1 MRRLY
6 SLCAVAGSAVI
17 LLLAAAVAASA
28 ATPLQEYQR
37 SGQITPCKYTSGQLG
52 GKVPN
57 DVEQYA
63 PDYKS
68 QLEAAARQRA
78 RGCGGS
84 NGGGAASSGGG
95 AIPGGGAAA
104 TGGGGAGP
112 GGTGASGSGSPAAVP
127 PAPPIDPT
135 TGEPATGI
143 GQPAI
148 TASDKAGIST
158 SLLLLLIVG
167 GLVVLGALLALVARY
182 LGWSPRWLAPAM
194 HSVREARMRIG
205 TTAGGFAD
213 WARPAPRST

>member
-6 SLCAVAGSAVI
+6 SLCAAAGSAVI
-17 LLLAAAVAASA
+17 LLPAAAVAASA

-37 SGQITPCKYTSGQLG
+37 SGHITPCKYTSGQLG

-63 PDYKS
+63 PEYKS
-68 QLEAAARQRA
+68 QLEAAARKRA
-78 RGCGGS
+78 QGCGGS
-84 NGGGAASSGGG
+84 SGGGSSGGSASG
-95 AIPGGGAAA
+95 GGGAAA

-112 GGTGASGSGSPAAVP
+112 GGVGASGSGSQAGVP

-148 TASDKAGIST
+148 TAADKGGIST

-167 GLVVLGALLALVARY
+167 GLVVLGGVLALVARY